1 MGCHFLLQGNLP
13 DPGIEPG
20 SPTFQADALTTE
32 PPGKPQNF
40 SKHCLNLIFC
50 YMPCTHGQLIYDK
63 RIRIYKGERIISSI
77 NGVGKIGKLDS
88 QMQKNKTG
96 PLFYIIKVNSKWIKD
111 LKVRSETAT
120 FLGKNIVNNLLGI
133 HLGICFFISFDT
145 KSKGNKS
152 KNKQVG
158 FNSVQSLNSLQ
169 LHGLRHSRPPCPSP
183 TPGVYP
189 NSCASSR

>member
-1 MGCHFLLQGNLP
+1 
-13 DPGIEPG
+13 
-20 SPTFQADALTTE
+20 
-32 PPGKPQNF
+32 
-40 SKHCLNLIFC
+40 
-50 YMPCTHGQLIYDK
+50 MPCTHGQLIYDK

-96 PLFYIIKVNSKWIKD
+96 PLSYIIKVNSKWIKD
-111 LKVRSETAT
+111 LKVRSETT
-120 FLGKNIVNNLLGI
+120 KLLGKNIVNNLLGI
-133 HLGICFFISFDT
+133 HLGICFCFCFCFLISFDT

-152 KNKQVG
+152 KNKLVG

-169 LHGLRHSRPPCPSP
+169 LHGLWHARPPCPSP

-189 NSCASSR
+189 NSCASSQ